1 MWAESISIWLR
12 EFRISSNMRLVMKF
26 GGTAVDS
33 PDKIRHIAQ
42 LVKSHKR
49 GNDIICVVSA
59 VRGMTDGLLSM
70 ADSVKRGDKA
80 SIDEFV
86 KKSAKTHLDIADGAI
101 ADEKLKSDATA
112 TVKKIIS
119 ELEDVL
125 GGIVLLGEVTPKSLD
140 YLMSFGERLSTPIV
154 SFALQDIGLKSEHLA
169 GKEAGILTDGNFGE
183 ARPLMDTTKLRVS
196 HKIEPLLSQQDI
208 VPVVTGF
215 IGADQHGNTTTIGRG
230 GSDYT
235 ATIIAA
241 SIGADEV
248 WLWSDVDGLMTA
260 DPKIVKDAQV
270 LREVSFAE
278 AMEMALFGAKYMHP
292 RALEPVVDT
301 KIPIRIRNTFN
312 VKHTGT
318 VITQNPSKESQKIV
332 KSVSAIRHTALID
345 VSGGGMVGAPGTAAR
360 IFDTLA
366 KNRVNIMMIS
376 QSPSESSISMVVRKS
391 DLDKATTTLELN
403 LLGKVIKQVNVNDDV
418 AVLAVVGSGM
428 RGIKGVAAK
437 VFGAVA
443 KHGVNVIMIAQGS
456 SELNLAFVVND
467 RDCEQAVRALH
478 DEFGLGKA
486 GKG

>member
-1 MWAESISIWLR
+1 
-12 EFRISSNMRLVMKF
+12 MKF

-33 PDKIRHIAQ
+33 PDKVRHVAQ
-42 LVKSHKR
+42 LVKSHSK
-49 GNDIICVVSA
+49 GNKIVCVVSA
-59 VRGMTDGLLSM
+59 VRGMTDGLLAI
-70 ADSVKRGDKA
+70 ADSVRRGDKQ
-80 SIDEFV
+80 SIEEFV
-86 KKSAKTHLDIADGAI
+86 KKSSKIHLDIVSGAI
-101 ADEKLKSDATA
+101 SERKLREEAEA
-112 TVKKIIS
+112 AVKKIMK
-119 ELEDVL
+119 ELEEVL

-140 YLMSFGERLSTPIV
+140 YLLSFGERLSTPIV
-154 SFALQDIGLKSEHLA
+154 SFALRDIGIRSNHLT
-169 GKEAGILTDGNFGE
+169 GKEAGILTDSNFGE

-196 HKIEPLLSQQDI
+196 HKLEPMLRDSI
-208 VPVVTGF
+208 VPVITGF
-215 IGADQHGNTTTIGRG
+215 VGADQYGNTTTIGRG

-241 SIGADEV
+241 SVGAGEV

-260 DPKIVKDAQV
+260 DPKIVTEAQV
-270 LREVSFAE
+270 LKEVSFAE

-292 RALEPVVDT
+292 RALEPVIET

-312 VKHTGT
+312 LDHAGT
-318 VITQNPSKESQKIV
+318 AITQSPSKESQKIV

-345 VSGGGMVGAPGTAAR
+345 VSGGGMVGAPGTAAK

-376 QSPSESSISMVVRKS
+376 QSPSESSISMVVRKT

-403 LLGKVIKQVNVNDDV
+403 LLGKVIKQVSVNNDV
-418 AVLAVVGSGM
+418 AVIAVVGSGM

-443 KHGVNVIMIAQGS
+443 KHGVNVIMITQGS

-467 RDCEQAVRALH
+467 RDCDQAVRALH
-478 DEFGLGKA
+478 EEFGLGKS
-486 GKG
+486 K

>member
-1 MWAESISIWLR
+1 
-12 EFRISSNMRLVMKF
+12 MRLVMKF

-33 PDKIRHIAQ
+33 PDKVRHVAQ
-42 LVKSHKR
+42 LVKSHKK
-49 GNDIICVVSA
+49 GNDIVCVVSA
-59 VRGMTDGLLSM
+59 VRGMTDGLLSI
-70 ADSVKRGDKA
+70 ADSVKRGDRT

-86 KKSAKTHLDIADGAI
+86 KKSAMIHAHIAEGAI
-101 ADEKLKSDATA
+101 SDKKLKGEAVA
-112 TVKKIIS
+112 VVKKTVS
-119 ELEDVL
+119 ELQDAL

-154 SFALQDIGLKSEHLA
+154 SFALQDIGIKSAHLT

-196 HKIEPLLSQQDI
+196 HKLEPMLKQDV

-215 IGADQHGNTTTIGRG
+215 IGADQYGNITTIGRG

-241 SIGADEV
+241 STGAEEV

-292 RALEPVVDT
+292 RALEPVIET

-312 VKHTGT
+312 VKHAGT
-318 VITQNPSKESQKIV
+318 VITQNPGKESQKIV

-345 VSGGGMVGAPGTAAR
+345 VSGGGMVGAPGTAAK

-376 QSPSESSISMVVRKS
+376 QSPSESSISMVVRKA
-391 DLDKATTTLELN
+391 DLDKATTTLELS
-403 LLGKVIKQVNVNDDV
+403 LLGKVIKQINVVDDV
-418 AVLAVVGSGM
+418 AVIAVVGSGM

-443 KHGVNVIMIAQGS
+443 KRGVNVIMIAQGS
-456 SELNLAFVVND
+456 SELNLAFVVSD
-467 RDCEQAVRALH
+467 SDCDQAVRALH
-478 DEFGLGKA
+478 SEFELAKAA

>member
-1 MWAESISIWLR
+1 
-12 EFRISSNMRLVMKF
+12 MKF

-33 PDKIRHIAQ
+33 SDKVRRVAQ
-42 LVKSHKR
+42 IVKSHKR
-49 GNDIICVVSA
+49 DNEIVCVISA
-59 VRGMTDGLLSM
+59 VRGMTDGLLSI
-70 ADSVKRGDKA
+70 ADSVKRGDRT

-86 KKSAKTHLDIADGAI
+86 KKSSKIHTDIVEGAI
-101 ADEKLKSDATA
+101 SDNNLKGEASAA
-112 TVKKIIS
+112 VKRIMR
-119 ELEDVL
+119 ELENVL

-154 SFALQDIGLKSEHLA
+154 SFALQDIGIKSDYLT

-196 HKIEPLLSQQDI
+196 HKLEPMLKHDS
-208 VPVVTGF
+208 VPIITGF
-215 IGADQHGNTTTIGRG
+215 IAADQFGNITTIGRG

-241 SIGADEV
+241 SIGAEEV

-292 RALEPVVDT
+292 RALEPVIDSM
-301 KIPIRIRNTFN
+301 IPIRIRNTFN
-312 VKHTGT
+312 TKHTGT

-391 DLDKATTTLELN
+391 DLDKATTTLELS
-403 LLGKVIKQVNVNDDV
+403 LLGRVIKQITVNDDV
-418 AVLAVVGSGM
+418 AVIAVVGSGM

-443 KHGVNVIMIAQGS
+443 KRAVNVIMIAQGS

-467 RDCEQAVRALH
+467 GDCEQAVMALH
-478 DEFGLGKA
+478 DEFELARAA
-486 GKG
+486 GKR

>member
-1 MWAESISIWLR
+1 L
-12 EFRISSNMRLVMKF
+12 FSSKSPGLAMRLVMKF

-33 PDKIRHIAQ
+33 PDKVRHVAQ
-42 LVKSHKR
+42 LVKSHKK
-49 GNDIICVVSA
+49 GNDIVCVVSA
-59 VRGMTDGLLSM
+59 VRGMTDGLLSI
-70 ADSVKRGDKA
+70 ADSVKRGDKS

-86 KKSAKTHLDIADGAI
+86 KKSAKTHLDIAQGAI
-101 ADEKLKSDATA
+101 SDKKLEEEAVA
-112 TVKKIIS
+112 AVEKIIS
-119 ELEDVL
+119 ELKDVL
-125 GGIVLLGEVTPKSLD
+125 GGIVLVGEVTPNSLD
-140 YLMSFGERLSTPIV
+140 CLMSFGGRLSTPIL
-154 SFALQDIGLKSEHLA
+154 SFALQDSWIKSDYLT
-169 GKEAGILTDGNFGE
+169 GKEAGILTDSNFGE
-183 ARPLMDTTKLRVS
+183 ARPLMDTTKLRVN
-196 HKIEPLLSQQDI
+196 HKLEPLLKQDS

-215 IGADQHGNTTTIGRG
+215 VGADQYGNTTTIGRG

-241 SIGADEV
+241 SINADEV

-270 LREVSFAE
+270 LKEVSFSE

-292 RALEPVVDT
+292 RALEPVIET
-301 KIPIRIRNTFN
+301 KIPLRIRNTFN
-312 VKHTGT
+312 TKHPGT

-403 LLGKVIKQVNVNDDV
+403 LLGKVIKQVKVNDDV
-418 AVLAVVGSGM
+418 AVIAVVGSGM

-467 RDCEQAVRALH
+467 SDCGQAVQALH
-478 DEFGLGKA
+478 DEFGLCKA

>member
-1 MWAESISIWLR
+1 
-12 EFRISSNMRLVMKF
+12 MRLVMKF

-33 PDKIRHIAQ
+33 PDKVRHVAQ
-42 LVKSHKR
+42 LVRSHSK
-49 GNDIICVVSA
+49 GNKIVCVVSA
-59 VRGMTDGLLSM
+59 VRGMTDGLLAI
-70 ADSVKRGDKA
+70 ADSVRRGDKQ
-80 SIDEFV
+80 SIEEFV
-86 KKSAKTHLDIADGAI
+86 KKSSKIHLDIVGGAI
-101 ADEKLKSDATA
+101 SDTKLRREAEA
-112 TVKKIIS
+112 TVKKIMK
-119 ELEDVL
+119 ELEEVL

-140 YLMSFGERLSTPIV
+140 YLQSFGERLSTPIV
-154 SFALQDIGLKSEHLA
+154 SFALRDIGIKSDHLT
-169 GKEAGILTDGNFGE
+169 GKEAGILTDSNFGE

-196 HKIEPLLSQQDI
+196 HKLEPMLGDGM
-208 VPVVTGF
+208 VPVITGF
-215 IGADQHGNTTTIGRG
+215 VGADQYGNTTTIGRG

-241 SIGADEV
+241 SIGAGEV

-260 DPKIVKDAQV
+260 DPKIVAQAQV
-270 LREVSFAE
+270 LKEVSFAE

-292 RALEPVVDT
+292 RALEPVIET

-312 VKHTGT
+312 LNHQGT
-318 VITQNPSKESQKIV
+318 VITQSPSKESQKIV

-345 VSGGGMVGAPGTAAR
+345 VSGGGMVGAPGTAAK

-376 QSPSESSISMVVRKS
+376 QSPSESSISMVVRKN

-418 AVLAVVGSGM
+418 AVIAVVGSGM

-443 KHGVNVIMIAQGS
+443 KHGVNVIMITQGS

-467 RDCEQAVRALH
+467 RDCDQAVQALH
-478 DEFGLGKA
+478 EEFGLGKSRS
-486 GKG
+486 